1 MAPHFGG
8 ELFSIYSG
16 TFAGAMDEWVHDG
29 AQCADE
35 GECDSAADA
44 AKLAELA
51 HGGDTGGAGLPAS
64 AESGAEPH
72 PVAVRGRRGE
82 QV

>member
-16 TFAGAMDEWVHDG
+16 TFAGTMDEWVHDG

-35 GECDSAADA
+35 GECDSAPDA

-51 HGGDTGGAGLPAS
+51 HGGDAGGAGRPAA

-82 QV
+82 RV